1 MDAIITLKNCRSH
14 DVDLGGKPLRFI
26 LGRGLTTSDQ
36 EIIDYCRGQR
46 DIFDVS
52 EIKKPVPEKVKVS
65 KPEVESD
72 SEVVLDDEGFE
83 SDDDDDDEPVPQ
95 RSKTHT
101 PRGKRRKVKVE
112 EDE

>member
-26 LGRGLTTSDQ
+26 FGRGLTTSDQ

-52 EIKKPVPEKVKVS
+52 EIKKPVPE
-65 KPEVESD
+65 PEKAED
-72 SEVVLDDEGFE
+72 SEQAVEPEGEGFE
-83 SDDDDDDEPVPQ
+83 TDDDDDPVPQ

>member
-1 MDAIITLKNCRSH
+1 MDAIIVLKNCRSH
-14 DVDLGGKPLRFI
+14 DVDLGGKPLRFV

-52 EIKKPVPEKVKVS
+52 EIKKPVPEKAEVS
-65 KPEVESD
+65 EQAVEPEGE
-72 SEVVLDDEGFE
+72 EFE
-83 SDDDDDDEPVPQ
+83 PDDDDDDDPVPQ
-95 RSKTHT
+95 RGKTHT